1 MLKTHC
7 RALSQVR
14 DACGVV
20 LKDIDIAADD
30 IVADDCGSVKKD
42 ASSSSALNPL

>member
-1 MLKTHC
+1 M
-7 RALSQVR
+7 R

-20 LKDIDIAADD
+20 LNDIDIAAND
-30 IVADDCGSVKKD
+30 IVADDCGSVKKN